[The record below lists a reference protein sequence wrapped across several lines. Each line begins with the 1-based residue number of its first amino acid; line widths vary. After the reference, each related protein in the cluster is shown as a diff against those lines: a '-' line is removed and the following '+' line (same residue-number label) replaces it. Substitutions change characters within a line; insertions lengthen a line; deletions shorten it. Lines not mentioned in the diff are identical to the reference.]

1 MSLEITHL
9 TREDLGTPTWERL
22 TLDLRMRL
30 DALRIENDSASD
42 HDTTTKRRGRIA
54 ELKGLLDLAEQAQR
68 SADSPKGLTAFLPE
82 EGDTHDHQHDH

>member
-1 MSLEITHL
+1 MSLEISHL
-9 TREDLGTPTWERL
+9 TREDLLSRTWEHL
-22 TLDLRMRL
+22 TLDLRARL
-30 DALRIENDSASD
+30 DVLRIENDSFSD

-82 EGDTHDHQHDH
+82 EGDTQDHPHDH